1 MIDHSPFTT
10 MPPFLKSLELRWAD
24 LDPNFHLRHS
34 VYYDFGATARIE
46 FLAQNSITVAF
57 MQQHYFGPVI
67 LREECVFKKEIRLS
81 DTITIDLTLKQST
94 PDFSRWTIQHTI
106 YKNTDTVSA
115 ILTIDGAW
123 IDTVKRKLT
132 LPPVEVVKAF
142 GNMPK

>member
-1 MIDHSPFTT
+1 

-34 VYYDFGATARIE
+34 VYYDFGAAARID
-46 FLAQNSITVAF
+46 FLAQYGITVAF
-57 MQQHYFGPVI
+57 MQQHHFGPVI
-67 LREECVFKKEIRLS
+67 FREECVFKKEIRLS

-94 PDFSRWTIQHTI
+94 PNLSRWTIQHTI

-132 LPPVEVVKAF
+132 LPPGEVVAAF
-142 GNMPK
+142 GNMPS